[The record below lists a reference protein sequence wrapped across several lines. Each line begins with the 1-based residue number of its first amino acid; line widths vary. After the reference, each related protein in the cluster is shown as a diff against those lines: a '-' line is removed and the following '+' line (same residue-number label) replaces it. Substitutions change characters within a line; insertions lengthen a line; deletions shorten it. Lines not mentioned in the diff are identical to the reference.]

1 MERRKF
7 TLYMHPED
15 DADRLA
21 MEVLESVSQRTRG
34 DFLRTSVISGCALH
48 QIDKRLPLLIAT
60 LFNGNMTPSQ
70 LVAIIRQTTGW
81 KPDEAEIREVVAALS
96 ADTPEKRGQRNGPE
110 RVQEEDRALVRENMK
125 QMFPK

>member
-48 QIDKRLPLLIAT
+48 QIDKRLPLLVAT
-60 LFNGNMTPSQ
+60 LFDGNMTPSQ
-70 LVAIIRQTTGW
+70 LVAMIRQTTGW

-96 ADTPEKRGQRNGPE
+96 VATPESLEHRNGSVLVE
-110 RVQEEDRALVRENMK
+110 EEDRTLARKNMQ

>member
-1 MERRKF
+1 
-7 TLYMHPED
+7 
-15 DADRLA
+15 

-70 LVAIIRQTTGW
+70 LVAIIRQRPAGSPMRLRFVKLWLRSAQIFRKNGESGMALTAFRKKTGHW
-81 KPDEAEIREVVAALS
+81 CARI
-96 ADTPEKRGQRNGPE
+96 
-110 RVQEEDRALVRENMK
+110 
-125 QMFPK
+125 